1 MNDKTIMITGAA
13 GYLGRHV
20 VAAVRASG
28 KFERVIAVDVVNR
41 EVDAGAEFL
50 CGDLLRDAIFQA
62 SLPVPD
68 VLLHL
73 AWQDGFVHNSSTHLT
88 SLSAHYAFLKIMADR
103 GVKQIAVMGTMHE
116 VGYFEG
122 MITDDVPCAPFSL
135 YGIAKNALRQSLFV
149 EFAKKNICFQWL
161 RGYYIFGDDANNH
174 SIFTK
179 LLAAASAG
187 KKEFPFT
194 SGKNKYDFTDIDV
207 LAHQIAATVSQTEVQ
222 GIINCCS
229 GEPKSLGEVVEKFIV
244 DHNLDVKLKYG
255 AFPDRPYDSPAVWG
269 DATKIKKIVE
279 LTK

>member
-1 MNDKTIMITGAA
+1 MKTIMVTGAS

-20 VAAVRASG
+20 VEALISSARFDKV
-28 KFERVIAVDVVNR
+28 VAVDVVDR
-41 EVDAGAEFL
+41 GVDAHAEFR
-50 CGDLLRDAIFQA
+50 CGDLLRDTIFQA

-88 SLSAHYAFLKIMADR
+88 SLSAHYSFLKIMADR

-122 MITDDVPCAPFSL
+122 MITDDVPCVPFSL
-135 YGIAKNALRQSLFV
+135 YGIAKNALRQALFV
-149 EFAKKNICFQWL
+149 EFAKKDVCFQWL
-161 RGYYIFGDDANNH
+161 RGFYIYGDDANNH

-179 LLAAASAG
+179 LLTAAAEG

-194 SGKNKYDFTDIDV
+194 SGKNKYDFIDIRV
-207 LAHQIAATVSQTEVQ
+207 LAKQIVATVSQTAVT
-222 GIINCCS
+222 GIVNCCS

-244 DHNLDVKLKYG
+244 DHNLDIKLKYG
-255 AFPDRPYDSPAVWG
+255 AFPDRPYDSPAIWG
-269 DATKIKKIVE
+269 DNGKILKI
-279 LTK
+279 LSGL